1 MNNQIKVLLENQ
13 ENVVEFVKVSS
24 KYSCDIDIKSIKY
37 CSVLDAKSILGVM
50 SMDLNNPLIVELI
63 TEDQNL
69 IYAFKKDIQKF
80 IVE

>member
-1 MNNQIKVLLENQ
+1 MKNQIKVLLENQ
-13 ENVVEFVKVSS
+13 ENVVEFVRLSS

-37 CSVLDAKSILGVM
+37 NSVLDAKSILGVM
-50 SMDLNNPLIVELI
+50 SMDFNNPLIVEII

-69 IYAFKKDIQKF
+69 TKAFIQDIQKY